1 MAKVSGSSLRIRQ
14 KIEGRGRER
23 SAIASAHEDQFANCV
38 AAAGACRGRIAVTG
52 FGDMRIARAASPRLS
67 TVRNRHAEMDE
78 RAYQMLLA
86 RLSGEDPVRG
96 PWISV
101 SK

>member
-1 MAKVSGSSLRIRQ
+1 M
-14 KIEGRGRER
+14 
-23 SAIASAHEDQFANCV
+23 
-38 AAAGACRGRIAVTG
+38 TG